1 VPGQS
6 TEMPPMDDSSMPPMD
21 DAEMND
27 EMGGEMPD
35 AGNEEMPT
43 DFDSNFDAGVEAD
56 EETDPKRFIQQLTGK
71 LSQSLNSYN
80 NENGEPDTE
89 LGKYVLG
96 MLVKQGVKGMDE
108 KDKKE
113 IIKKINTEDSED
125 MSDEM
130 DDNMSD
136 DMGDQ
141 EEMTG
146 DAIPDMSDD
155 MGAMQN
161 ESKVM
166 KFTKKQIF
174 ESFGLSMQDD
184 NKTPEKKE
192 PDTKITP
199 NTRKGGRNKPFEAPT
214 KFK

>member
-1 VPGQS
+1 MGGD
-6 TEMPPMDDSSMPPMD
+6 EMPPMGMENDNEGEMMD
-21 DAEMND
+21 DVNGDME
-27 EMGGEMPD
+27 
-35 AGNEEMPT
+35 GNGDNQMPT

-113 IIKKINTEDSED
+113 IIKKINTSED
-125 MSDEM
+125 DMMDGDDEPINDEM
-130 DDNMSD
+130 PEVNSD
-136 DMGDQ
+136 DMNQ
-141 EEMTG
+141 
-146 DAIPDMSDD
+146 DMDTDSND
-155 MGAMQN
+155 MQM
-161 ESKVM
+161 ESKIIRC
-166 KFTKKQIF
+166 TKKQIF
-174 ESFGLSMQDD
+174 ESFGLSNDD
-184 NKTPEKKE
+184 TASTSVVKE
-192 PDTKITP
+192 PDTKITADTKK
-199 NTRKGGRNKPFEAPT
+199 NRRTKPFEAPK

>member
-1 VPGQS
+1 
-6 TEMPPMDDSSMPPMD
+6 MDDSAMPPMD

-71 LSQSLNSYN
+71 LSQSLSSYN

-125 MSDEM
+125 IPDDMGDDMSDEM
-130 DDNMSD
+130 E
-136 DMGDQ
+136 GQ

-146 DAIPDMSDD
+146 DAIPDIPDD

-166 KFTKKQIF
+166 KFTKNQII
-174 ESFGLSMQDD
+174 ECCGLSMQDG
-184 NKTPEKKE
+184 NKTRDQKE

-199 NTRKGGRNKPFEAPT
+199 DTKKGGRNKPFEAPK

>member
-1 VPGQS
+1 
-6 TEMPPMDDSSMPPMD
+6 MDDSSMPPMD

-125 MSDEM
+125 MSDDM
-130 DDNMSD
+130 GDNMSD
-136 DMGDQ
+136 EIGDQ

-146 DAIPDMSDD
+146 DSIPDMSDD
-155 MGAMQN
+155 MGVMQN

-174 ESFGLSMQDD
+174 ESFGLSIQDD
-184 NKTPEKKE
+184 NKTPEQKE

-199 NTRKGGRNKPFEAPT
+199 DTKKGGRNKPFEAPT

>member
-1 VPGQS
+1 MGGD
-6 TEMPPMDDSSMPPMD
+6 EMPPMGMENDN
-21 DAEMND
+21 ED
-27 EMGGEMPD
+27 EMMGDVNDDME
-35 AGNEEMPT
+35 GNSDNQMPT

-113 IIKKINTEDSED
+113 IIKKINTSED
-125 MSDEM
+125 DMMDGDDEPINDEM
-130 DDNMSD
+130 PEVNSD
-136 DMGDQ
+136 DMNQ
-141 EEMTG
+141 
-146 DAIPDMSDD
+146 DMDTDSND
-155 MGAMQN
+155 MQM
-161 ESKVM
+161 ESKIIRC
-166 KFTKKQIF
+166 TKKQIF
-174 ESFGLSMQDD
+174 ESFGLSNDD
-184 NKTPEKKE
+184 TASTSVAKE
-192 PDTKITP
+192 PDTKITADTKK
-199 NTRKGGRNKPFEAPT
+199 NRRTKPFEAPK